1 MVRHG
6 CHICGLWRLH
16 RTHFPMDWWHIC
28 ISNETGATLLFF
40 FFPELLVS
48 SVSISMHPSTGQP
61 ASVRDR
67 ETQAA
72 VCSACSPWVQML
84 NRKGNQLCTNL
95 PTSQVSSVQT
105 PRAALSSL
113 WSGAYTAT
121 CCPLGTSL
129 RMSFVFPQHPMLSG
143 SPSQCA

>member
-1 MVRHG
+1 
-6 CHICGLWRLH
+6 
-16 RTHFPMDWWHIC
+16 
-28 ISNETGATLLFF
+28 
-40 FFPELLVS
+40 
-48 SVSISMHPSTGQP
+48 MHPSTRQP

-129 RMSFVFPQHPMLSG
+129 RMSFVFLSIRCSLGHLPSVLDLWRTLLILCVDCVLSG
-143 SPSQCA
+143 TSCLVEPSRECFSWPTHDKLVFHIHIKRFPVL